1 MRRKIVNFAPM
12 GEEVHFY
19 ITIGYITGVG
29 SVVFAI
35 FITVVLWFFPR
46 GPDDSAT
53 DITIYDDYIMG
64 REALVSLMGESVVF
78 LTYVII
84 VC

>member
-1 MRRKIVNFAPM
+1 MLL
-12 GEEVHFY
+12 
-19 ITIGYITGVG
+19 
-29 SVVFAI
+29 AI

-64 REALVSLMGESVVF
+64 REALVSLMGEFVG
-78 LTYVII
+78 VI
-84 VC
+84 